1 MAPINWWVLD
11 NFWAHLALFGIAII
25 AFVLLMVMVFIW
37 FERRAFGPFQL
48 RRGPNR
54 ASPWG
59 ALQPVAD
66 AIKVLLK
73 EDIVPAVADGGSKYK
88 ILSNLGITA
97 AISGLSLVVLPA
109 LASALFTSVS
119 RL

>member
-11 NFWAHLALFGIAII
+11 NFWAHLALYGIAII

-73 EDIVPAVADGGSKYK
+73 PS
-88 ILSNLGITA
+88 
-97 AISGLSLVVLPA
+97 
-109 LASALFTSVS
+109 
-119 RL
+119 